1 MSSDSP
7 ARKKLKERAWTIFF
21 TLAITLVFGATVS
34 ALHVATQERV
44 AQNEKLFLQRA
55 LRQAAGLPKL
65 PDAELPQWFVDSVA
79 VDPAALP
86 PRYTVQMDEGDKAVQ
101 VVERSGAGLWGTIR
115 LAVGIATDL
124 DGISKLT
131 GIAVLE
137 QGETPGLGARIGEPW
152 YSEQMRG
159 KFGQLKRVPEGTRS
173 EQNDEIDGITGAT
186 ITVVAVQDI
195 LNRVLTEHDSAD
207 GEQGRAD

>member
-65 PDAELPQWFVDSVA
+65 PDAGLPEWFANSVTVDA
-79 VDPAALP
+79 GALR
-86 PRYTVQMDEGDKAVQ
+86 PRYTVRLEEDGKPVL

-115 LAVGIATDL
+115 LAVGIAADD

-137 QGETPGLGARIGEPW
+137 QGETPGLGARIDEPW
-152 YSEQMRG
+152 YAEQMRG
-159 KFGQLKRVPEGTRS
+159 KHGTLKRMPEGTRS
-173 EQNDEIDGITGAT
+173 ERPDEIDGITGAT
-186 ITVVAVQDI
+186 ITAVAVQEI
-195 LNRVLTEHDSAD
+195 LNRVLAEQDSAD
-207 GEQGRAD
+207 AEQRRAD